1 MPRRYLIVGN
11 GAAGLSAAQAIR
23 ERDRIGEITIL
34 SEEPHGFYSRP
45 GLAYFPTGTIPESQL
60 FSRGEREYRD
70 LGVRRL
76 NGRALD
82 VDAQK
87 HSVGLSSGG
96 RIAYDRLL
104 LAPGAK
110 AVRPK
115 IPGIELEGVVT
126 LDNLG
131 RQDGGIMPRLPR
143 GGGG

>member
-60 FSRGEREYRD
+60 FSRGEHEYRD